1 MVRERRMKSRI
12 MLVLS
17 ISLLASAAIAGPAGY
32 KMTNLVSDVSGKAAN
47 TDSQLVNAWGLAQVS
62 DSDPVWVSN
71 NNSNTST
78 FYDRTSGSKVGSVTV
93 TSGNP
98 TGIVAGPGTGFNVTE
113 SGKTGSSIFIFDTE
127 SGTIEGWAPSVDS
140 AKTIVGYS
148 GASNGS
154 VYKGLAI
161 DPTTNHL
168 FAADFANN
176 QVQIFDNKFKLLGS
190 FTDTSLPRRYAPFNV
205 AVLNGNL
212 YVAFAERD
220 GSHMNQVNGAGFGY
234 VDVFSTSGTL
244 ITQLIAQG
252 PLNAPWG
259 LTIAPSG
266 FGAFAGDLLVGNFGN
281 GWINAFNP
289 TTGAI
294 LGTLSSPKGDPI
306 AIKNLWA
313 LDTGPGTSTITF
325 SSGPDGQM
333 HGLLGLIAPK

>member
-1 MVRERRMKSRI
+1 MKSKI
-12 MLVLS
+12 LLAFC
-17 ISLLASAAIAGPAGY
+17 ISLLASAAIAAPTGY
-32 KMTNLVSDVSGKAAN
+32 KITRLVSDVSGKAPN
-47 TDSQLVNAWGLAQVS
+47 TDAQLVNAWGLAQFS

-78 FYDRTSGSKVGSVTV
+78 FYNRTSGSKVGSVAV

-113 SGKTGSSIFIFDTE
+113 NTKTGSSIFIFDTE
-127 SGTIEGWAPSVDS
+127 SGTIEGWAPSVDG
-140 AKTIVGYS
+140 AKTIVAYN
-148 GASNGS
+148 GAANGS

-168 FAADFANN
+168 FAADFANG
-176 QVQIFDNKFKLLGS
+176 QVQIFDNTFKLLGS
-190 FTDTSLPRRYAPFNV
+190 FTDKKLPRRYAPFDV

-220 GSHMNQVNGAGFGY
+220 STHMNQINGAGLGY

-244 ITQLIAQG
+244 INQLIAQG

-266 FGAFAGDLLVGNFGN
+266 FGAFAGDLLVANFGN
-281 GWINAFNP
+281 GWINAFDP
-289 TTGAI
+289 ATGAM
-294 LGTLSSPKGDPI
+294 LGTLSDAKGYPI
-306 AIKNLWA
+306 TIKGLWA
-313 LDTGPGTSTITF
+313 LDNGPGTGTITF
-325 SSGPDGQM
+325 SAGPAGQLQ
-333 HGLLGLIAPK
+333 GLLGLITPN